1 MFTWDEA
8 KRKVNLSEHGIDLAH
23 CVVVF
28 DGPVV
33 TSEDTREDYG
43 EQRLR
48 TLGLFYGVVVLM
60 VWVDRPEAP
69 HIISVRKAVKHEE
82 KYYWQTVG
90 K

>member
-1 MFTWDEA
+1 VFTWAEA
-8 KRKVNLSEHGIDLAH
+8 KREVNLRQHGIDFAH
-23 CVVVF
+23 CAVVF
-28 DGPVV
+28 DGPTV

-69 HIISVRKAVKHEE
+69 HLISVRKAVRHEE
-82 KYYWQTVG
+82 KHYWQTVG